1 MWQTT
6 VWMSVAVSNITCLVN
21 FLKNV
26 ITLFFSKQSFRNMT
40 TDFSEICAV
49 LLVKIVAHIF
59 QLVSLT
65 FLVFFVYYIKILFS
79 FFSHFCDTQFVPMD
93 YLKHTSV
100 IFFLNFWGIWM
111 EFRTHSQLSQTSLNP
126 QHSCFYCFR
135 SMFIYIFIIFLKQ
148 WNFWRN
154 RLRVHSA
161 IFLQQIA
168 TIIPKAAA
176 WWKVAF
182 KF

>member
-1 MWQTT
+1 
-6 VWMSVAVSNITCLVN
+6 MSVALSNITCLVN

-26 ITLFFSKQSFRNMT
+26 ITLFFSKQSFRIMT

-79 FFSHFCDTQFVPMD
+79 FFSHLCDTQFLPLD

-100 IFFLNFWGIWM
+100 NFFLIFEEFGWSFAPIANFHKHLWI
-111 EFRTHSQLSQTSLNP
+111 LNILA
-126 QHSCFYCFR
+126 S
-135 SMFIYIFIIFLKQ
+135 
-148 WNFWRN
+148 
-154 RLRVHSA
+154 SA
-161 IFLQQIA
+161 LGVCLY
-168 TIIPKAAA
+168 TYL
-176 WWKVAF
+176 
-182 KF
+182 